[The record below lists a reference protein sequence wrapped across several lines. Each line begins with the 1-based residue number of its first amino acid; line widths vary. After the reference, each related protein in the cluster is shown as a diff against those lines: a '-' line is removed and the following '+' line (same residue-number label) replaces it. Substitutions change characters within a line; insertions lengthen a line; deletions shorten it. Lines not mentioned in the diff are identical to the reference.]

1 VVKLKVVE
9 LVPNKRVEW
18 ECSISTHPKSRPA
31 SAWTGT
37 HFIFEIV
44 DADNV
49 VSSGSKRNQV
59 RAILDFYQTG
69 YDEQSE
75 FFGSNNSAWEQVLQK
90 LKQVV
95 ESQRS

>member
-1 VVKLKVVE
+1 VVKLSVVE

-18 ECSISTHPKSRPA
+18 KCIRTHPKSRPA

-37 HFIFEIV
+37 YFIFEIV

-59 RAILDFYQTG
+59 RGFLPRG
-69 YDEQSE
+69 
-75 FFGSNNSAWEQVLQK
+75 L
-90 LKQVV
+90 
-95 ESQRS
+95 